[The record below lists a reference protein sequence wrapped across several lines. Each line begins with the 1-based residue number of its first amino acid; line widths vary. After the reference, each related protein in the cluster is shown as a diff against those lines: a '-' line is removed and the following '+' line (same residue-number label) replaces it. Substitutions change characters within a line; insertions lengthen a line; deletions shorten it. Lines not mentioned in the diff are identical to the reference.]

1 MIAALVSTKS
11 ATPTT
16 TADGGFRGSYRPKGH
31 ALVLFWGGAC
41 IKGTLCRL

>member
-1 MIAALVSTKS
+1 VIAALVSTKS
-11 ATPTT
+11 ATPT